1 MTTYERIMSVIAIPM
16 GWILT
21 LLYDFIN
28 NYGIALIVFTIL
40 IRACLFPV
48 YNSQIKNSAK
58 LKEFQPKMQELQ
70 RKYANDKETL
80 NIKMMELYK
89 EENFNPAGGCLPL
102 LIQMPIIL
110 AFFVLIRNPIAFMS
124 DPQMLMAVHESFL
137 WIPDLSQPDPWIL
150 PILAGLA
157 TFFSFSMT
165 QTMASPD
172 VGGTAG
178 MMKMMRF
185 FFPIMIV
192 WMGRAFPSALTL
204 YWFIG
209 TLFMIGQTLLMN
221 KIKERKGL
229 N

>member
-70 RKYANDKETL
+70 RKYANDKEAL

-89 EENFNPAGGCLPL
+89 EENVNPAGGCLPL
-102 LIQMPIIL
+102 
-110 AFFVLIRNPIAFMS
+110 
-124 DPQMLMAVHESFL
+124 
-137 WIPDLSQPDPWIL
+137 
-150 PILAGLA
+150 
-157 TFFSFSMT
+157 
-165 QTMASPD
+165 
-172 VGGTAG
+172 
-178 MMKMMRF
+178 
-185 FFPIMIV
+185 
-192 WMGRAFPSALTL
+192 
-204 YWFIG
+204 
-209 TLFMIGQTLLMN
+209 
-221 KIKERKGL
+221 
-229 N
+229 